1 MAKVRGRDGHG
12 GKSDCLDVVV
22 ARTASAG
29 GAGGGGR
36 AGVFVSV
43 NTNTAYIKIKGL
55 DFGSKGAAKF
65 FASVAGATKGS
76 AIELRLDSE
85 TGPLIGTLK
94 VKPTGALDKWETQ
107 SRFVKKTR
115 GVHDLYLK
123 FTGGDVT
130 SFFRAS

>member
-1 MAKVRGRDGHG
+1 VAKVRGCDGHG
-12 GKSDCLDVVV
+12 CKSDRLDAVV

-115 GVHDLYLK
+115 A
-123 FTGGDVT
+123 FTT
-130 SFFRAS
+130 CI

>member
-1 MAKVRGRDGHG
+1 VAKVRGCDGHG
-12 GKSDCLDVVV
+12 CKSDRLDAVV

-43 NTNTAYIKIKGL
+43 NINTAYIKIKGL
-55 DFGSKGAAKF
+55 DFGSKSAAKF

-107 SRFVKKTR
+107 SRSVKK
-115 GVHDLYLK
+115 
-123 FTGGDVT
+123 GGLT
-130 SFFRAS
+130 